1 MEDERVV
8 ISGGKQKE
16 GRAAVGDGR
25 DGDSEAPFYVLYMDG
40 NSFSPQRQ
48 PQQVGTVII
57 SIDKETQGIN
67 NLSKMG
73 NKWWSCGLNPG
84 SLVQRQCS

>member
-1 MEDERVV
+1 MEDERLV

-25 DGDSEAPFYVLYMDG
+25 DGDSEALFYVLYMDS
-40 NSFSPQRQ
+40 NSFSPQHQ

-57 SIDKETQGIN
+57 SFDKETQVI
-67 NLSKMG
+67 
-73 NKWWSCGLNPG
+73 
-84 SLVQRQCS
+84 